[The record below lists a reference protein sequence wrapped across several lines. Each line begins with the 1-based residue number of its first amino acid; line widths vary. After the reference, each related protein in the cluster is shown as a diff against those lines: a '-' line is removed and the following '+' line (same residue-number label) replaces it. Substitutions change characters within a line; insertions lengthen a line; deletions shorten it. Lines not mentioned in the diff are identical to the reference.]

1 MGARLHG
8 GRWNHTGTSIV
19 YTSGSLSLA
28 ALELFVHV
36 DSDIIPDGL
45 IAIPAD
51 LPEGLKVETLDI
63 ARLPKDWRSY
73 PGPDGLKDIATT
85 WVMRSSTAVLA
96 VPSAVIPSERNYL
109 LNPRHPDFRRIR
121 IHDGT
126 PFRFDPRIVE
136 VTCGAALQSKIIAL
150 VVVQFESCASE
161 RRKIP
166 RMRARNDNKIAN
178 L

>member
-1 MGARLHG
+1 MRVWRLCLRKYRRFDGAGARLHG

-51 LPEGLKVETLDI
+51 VPDDLKVETVDH
-63 ARLPKDWRSY
+63 ASLPKNWRSY
-73 PGPDGLKDIATT
+73 PAPDSLKDIATT
-85 WVMRSSTAVLA
+85 WVNRSSAAALA

-109 LNPRHPDFRRIR
+109 LNPKHPDFRRIR
-121 IHDGT
+121 VHDGT
-126 PFRFDPRIVE
+126 PFQFDPRMW
-136 VTCGAALQSKIIAL
+136 K
-150 VVVQFESCASE
+150 
-161 RRKIP
+161 
-166 RMRARNDNKIAN
+166 
-178 L
+178 